1 MNPDKFSPKSR
12 LGSFKYAFSGL
23 SYLLAHEHNAIIHSV
38 AAVIVIILGF
48 ALKVDPVEW
57 GMLIIVTGLVF
68 LTELINSSLEAIADV
83 AEPRQNEKIRI
94 AKDYS
99 AAAVLIAAFISV
111 IVGGLIFIPRL
122 ISLI

>member
-12 LGSFKYAFSGL
+12 QGSFKYAFSGL
-23 SYLLAHEHNAIIHSV
+23 SYLLTHEHNARIHSV

-57 GMLIIVTGLVF
+57 CMLIIVTGLVF

-83 AEPRQNEKIRI
+83 AESRQNEKIRI

-99 AAAVLIAAFISV
+99 AAAVLISAIISV

-122 ISLI
+122 LSLI

>member
-12 LGSFKYAFSGL
+12 LRSFKYAFSGL
-23 SYLLAHEHNAIIHSV
+23 SYLLAHEYNARIHSV

-57 GMLIIVTGLVF
+57 CILIIVTGLVF

-99 AAAVLIAAFISV
+99 AAAVLISAIISV
-111 IVGGLIFIPRL
+111 IAGGLIFIPRL
-122 ISLI
+122 LSLI